1 MARLRVAIKGTGR
14 YLPSRVVPNSYFEQH
29 LDTSDEWIHE
39 RTGIRERR
47 FAGDG
52 ESTATIATNA
62 AEAAIRDAGVSKDQ
76 IDLIILATI
85 TPEVPFPATAC
96 FVQDRLG
103 LGTIPAFDISASCCG
118 FVYAL
123 AIAANFVETGFYRHV
138 LIVGADVMTR
148 LVDFADRSTC
158 VLFGDAAGAAVIGPA
173 EREDQAILYA
183 RLSADGGRA
192 PLIWAPGGGSREPTS
207 QKTLNEKLHLV
218 KMRGREVYKF
228 AVTQMQ
234 EVMQDALEQS
244 GLSLGEVAMVIPHQ
258 SNLRIIESARDKLN
272 IPPEKMYI
280 NIHRTG
286 NTSAA
291 SVPIALDELRE
302 AGRLRRGD
310 VVVMVA
316 FGAGLTWASS
326 VVRL

>member
-1 MARLRVAIKGTGR
+1 M
-14 YLPSRVVPNSYFEQH
+14 
-29 LDTSDEWIHE
+29 
-39 RTGIRERR
+39 
-47 FAGDG
+47 
-52 ESTATIATNA
+52 
-62 AEAAIRDAGVSKDQ
+62 
-76 IDLIILATI
+76 
-85 TPEVPFPATAC
+85 
-96 FVQDRLG
+96 LG
-103 LGTIPAFDISASCCG
+103 MGPIPAFDISASCCG

-138 LIVGADVMTR
+138 LIIAADVMTR
-148 LVDFADRSTC
+148 LVDFSDRSTC

-173 EREDQAILYA
+173 EREGQEIIYS

-234 EVMQDALEQS
+234 EVTQDALEQC
-244 GLSLGEVAMVIPHQ
+244 GLSLDDVAMVIPHQ
-258 SNLRIIESARDKLN
+258 SNLRIIESARDKLH

-280 NIHRTG
+280 NIQRTG

-291 SVPIALDELRE
+291 SVPIALDELRQ
-302 AGRLRRGD
+302 AGRLKAGD

-316 FGAGLTWASS
+316 FGAGLTWASG